1 MRKKVKII
9 IISAILISASSIS
22 ITLGI
27 IFSITSPSAR
37 YSSGM
42 VYDESVN
49 KLILFGG
56 GFQDSSSYTYYG
68 DTWIYDPLTNL
79 WTEIFPQQQPAARS
93 SHSMAYDQIA
103 QIIIVFGGI
112 DNNDTWLDDTWIFD
126 SRTQV
131 WTQVFPDN
139 HPSVRGSASI
149 FYDPQAQK
157 TILYGGY
164 RPSGGHF
171 DDTWAF
177 DYSSNNWTNLNPSIK
192 PTGRYGAP
200 MVYDPINQRGF
211 MFGGRTSYIT
221 DETWVYYYSNNSWVE
236 LTMLIKPPNRY
247 WEPLTYDVTAQR
259 IIIFGGS
266 DGSGEGMDDTW
277 TYNPF
282 TNQWNQELPSSSP
295 VKRLYAS
302 FVNIPGTGKSILFGG
317 SRDVNT
323 CLGDTWS
330 YIYNSNDWNKLK

>member
-1 MRKKVKII
+1 MRRKIK
-9 IISAILISASSIS
+9 ILILSLVILTVSSIS
-22 ITLGI
+22 ITFGI
-27 IFSITSPSAR
+27 LFSINSPSAR
-37 YSSGM
+37 YGSGM
-42 VYDESVN
+42 VYDESVD
-49 KLILFGG
+49 KVILFGG
-56 GFQDSSSYTYYG
+56 GFQDISSYTYYG
-68 DTWIYDPLTNL
+68 DTWIYDPIANI
-79 WTEIFPQQQPAARS
+79 WSEIFPQQHPTARS
-93 SHSMAYDQIA
+93 SSSMVYDPLNQK
-103 QIIIVFGGI
+103 IILFGGVDI
-112 DNNDTWLDDTWIFD
+112 TDNWMDDTWIFD
-126 SRTQV
+126 SRTQE

-157 TILYGGY
+157 VILYGGY
-164 RPSGGHF
+164 RPTGGHF

-211 MFGGRTSYIT
+211 MFGGRTSTIT
-221 DETWVYYYSNNSWVE
+221 DETWVYYYSNNSWAE
-236 LTMLIKPPNRY
+236 LTLLTKPPNRY
-247 WEPLTYDVTAQR
+247 WEPLTYDDTAQR
-259 IIIFGGS
+259 IILFGGS

-277 TYNPF
+277 AYNPF
-282 TNQWNQELPSSSP
+282 TNQWTQKLPSSSP
-295 VKRLYAS
+295 INRLFAS
-302 FVNIPGTGKSILFGG
+302 FVNIPRTGKSILFGG